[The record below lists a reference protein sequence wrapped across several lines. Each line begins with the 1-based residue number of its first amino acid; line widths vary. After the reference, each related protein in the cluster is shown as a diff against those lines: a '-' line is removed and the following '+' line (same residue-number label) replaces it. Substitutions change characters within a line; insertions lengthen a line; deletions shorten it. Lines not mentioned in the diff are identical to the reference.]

1 MAIERESLWLRPR
14 VIQMRAMLRYVKNQA
29 VEAALREFI
38 TDAEARLERPG
49 DRPKAGQDGPHKP
62 NGRRGKSRT
71 SLVANRDN

>member
-38 TDAEARLERPG
+38 TDAEARLEALEEQTLTEKPGRHPKPRRP
-49 DRPKAGQDGPHKP
+49 QSH
-62 NGRRGKSRT
+62 
-71 SLVANRDN
+71 